1 MLSSTVVAVFLA
13 LAYVIGSNGPDN
25 TINSRFDTFSGRT
38 NGLGEQTSRLSDR
51 TNGLGEQTSQLSDR
65 INGLGEQTSQLSDR
79 TNGLSGRT
87 NGLGVQTSQL
97 SDRTNGLD
105 EQTSQFDGRT
115 NGLSGRTNGLGE
127 QTSQFDG
134 RTNGLSGRTNGLGE
148 QTSQLRDRTN
158 GLGEQTGRLSDR
170 TTNGL
175 GEQTSRLGGRT
186 NGLDEQ
192 TSRLS
197 DLTDEHVLFQVTN
210 QPDTEPAAKASTPNM
225 GSANEYGVKE
235 RCERYTMKNQ
245 GLEREYYLYRPEG
258 LKAGAPLV
266 IVLHGYGG
274 SALKGK
280 KAMMDVADRNGF
292 AVCYPQGIKD
302 PKGKPGWNVRYP
314 SQKGMKTDDV
324 KFLIALSKELQK
336 KFDLSPKN
344 TFLTGMSN
352 GGDIIYLIAMRAPK
366 AFKAMASIAG
376 LQFNWMET
384 EYSYKHPLP
393 FMEVHGTQDHTSEWL
408 GDPENKGGWGAYIPV
423 PAAVSRII
431 AVNGCTEE
439 YVTELPRR
447 EGRNQVTLYQFKAGK
462 PAVKGGR
469 PTEVW
474 LYKVEG
480 GDHSWSDKDM
490 DTCSEIWRF
499 FSQWI
504 D

>member
-1 MLSSTVVAVFLA
+1 MLSSTIIAALLA
-13 LAYVIGSNGPDN
+13 IGSALGSNGYGN
-25 TINSRFDTFSGRT
+25 TIDSRFDK
-38 NGLGEQTSRLSDR
+38 LSDR
-51 TNGLGEQTSQLSDR
+51 TDKYTLY
-65 INGLGEQTSQLSDR
+65 
-79 TNGLSGRT
+79 
-87 NGLGVQTSQL
+87 
-97 SDRTNGLD
+97 
-105 EQTSQFDGRT
+105 
-115 NGLSGRTNGLGE
+115 
-127 QTSQFDG
+127 
-134 RTNGLSGRTNGLGE
+134 
-148 QTSQLRDRTN
+148 
-158 GLGEQTGRLSDR
+158 
-170 TTNGL
+170 
-175 GEQTSRLGGRT
+175 
-186 NGLDEQ
+186 
-192 TSRLS
+192 
-197 DLTDEHVLFQVTN
+197 QVIS
-210 QPDTEPAAKASTPNM
+210 QPDAVPAVATDNLVPSQPDAVPAEATDNLVPSQPDAEPVEASLSSSESP
-225 GSANEYGVKE
+225 AQEYSVKE

-245 GLEREYYLYRPEG
+245 GLEREYYLYRPVG

-280 KAMMDVADRNGF
+280 KAMMDVADKNGF

-314 SQKGMKTDDV
+314 SQEGMKTDDV

-336 KFDLSPKN
+336 RFDLSPKN

-447 EGRNQVTLYQFKAGK
+447 EGRNQVTLYQFKAGR

-480 GDHSWSDKDM
+480 GNHSWSDKDM

>member
-1 MLSSTVVAVFLA
+1 MLSSTIIAAFLIFVST
-13 LAYVIGSNGPDN
+13 LGSNEPGN
-25 TINSRFDTFSGRT
+25 TIDSRFDKLSDQT
-38 NGLGEQTSRLSDR
+38 NKFSDR
-51 TNGLGEQTSQLSDR
+51 TNRQA
-65 INGLGEQTSQLSDR
+65 
-79 TNGLSGRT
+79 
-87 NGLGVQTSQL
+87 
-97 SDRTNGLD
+97 
-105 EQTSQFDGRT
+105 
-115 NGLSGRTNGLGE
+115 
-127 QTSQFDG
+127 
-134 RTNGLSGRTNGLGE
+134 
-148 QTSQLRDRTN
+148 
-158 GLGEQTGRLSDR
+158 
-170 TTNGL
+170 
-175 GEQTSRLGGRT
+175 
-186 NGLDEQ
+186 
-192 TSRLS
+192 
-197 DLTDEHVLFQVTN
+197 LFQISS
-210 QPDTEPAAKASTPNM
+210 QPDTPPAEATDNLVPNQLEAVLAEASNEMVPSQPAAEPIEVDLPSGESPTQ
-225 GSANEYGVKE
+225 EYSVKE

-280 KAMMDVADRNGF
+280 KAMMDVADKNGF

-314 SQKGMKTDDV
+314 SQEGMKTDDV

-336 KFDLSPKN
+336 RFDLSPKN

-447 EGRNQVTLYQFKAGK
+447 EGRNQVTLYQFKAGI

-490 DTCSEIWRF
+490 DTCFEIWRF

>member
-1 MLSSTVVAVFLA
+1 MLSSTIIAAFLIFVST
-13 LAYVIGSNGPDN
+13 LGSNEPGN
-25 TINSRFDTFSGRT
+25 TIDSRFDKLSDQT
-38 NGLGEQTSRLSDR
+38 NKFSDR
-51 TNGLGEQTSQLSDR
+51 TNRQA
-65 INGLGEQTSQLSDR
+65 
-79 TNGLSGRT
+79 
-87 NGLGVQTSQL
+87 
-97 SDRTNGLD
+97 
-105 EQTSQFDGRT
+105 
-115 NGLSGRTNGLGE
+115 
-127 QTSQFDG
+127 
-134 RTNGLSGRTNGLGE
+134 
-148 QTSQLRDRTN
+148 
-158 GLGEQTGRLSDR
+158 
-170 TTNGL
+170 
-175 GEQTSRLGGRT
+175 
-186 NGLDEQ
+186 
-192 TSRLS
+192 
-197 DLTDEHVLFQVTN
+197 LFQISS
-210 QPDTEPAAKASTPNM
+210 QPDTPPAEATDNLVPNQLEAVLAEASNEMVPSQPAAEPIEVDLPSGESPTQ
-225 GSANEYGVKE
+225 EYSVKE

-280 KAMMDVADRNGF
+280 KAMMDIADRNGF

-314 SQKGMKTDDV
+314 SQEGMKTDDV

-336 KFDLSPKN
+336 RFDLSPKN

-447 EGRNQVTLYQFKAGK
+447 EGRNQVTLYQFKAGR

-490 DTCSEIWRF
+490 DTCFEIWRF

-504 D
+504 E

>member
-1 MLSSTVVAVFLA
+1 MLSSTIIEALLA
-13 LAYVIGSNGPDN
+13 IGSALGSNGYGN
-25 TINSRFDTFSGRT
+25 TIDSRFDK
-38 NGLGEQTSRLSDR
+38 LSDR
-51 TNGLGEQTSQLSDR
+51 TDKYTLYQVISQPDA
-65 INGLGEQTSQLSDR
+65 
-79 TNGLSGRT
+79 
-87 NGLGVQTSQL
+87 VPAVA
-97 SDRTNGLD
+97 
-105 EQTSQFDGRT
+105 
-115 NGLSGRTNGLGE
+115 
-127 QTSQFDG
+127 
-134 RTNGLSGRTNGLGE
+134 
-148 QTSQLRDRTN
+148 
-158 GLGEQTGRLSDR
+158 
-170 TTNGL
+170 
-175 GEQTSRLGGRT
+175 
-186 NGLDEQ
+186 
-192 TSRLS
+192 
-197 DLTDEHVLFQVTN
+197 TDNLVPN
-210 QPDTEPAAKASTPNM
+210 QPDAVPAEATDNLVPSQPDAEPVEASLSSSESP
-225 GSANEYGVKE
+225 AQEYSVKE

-274 SALKGK
+274 SVLKGK
-280 KAMMDVADRNGF
+280 KAMMDVADKNGF

-314 SQKGMKTDDV
+314 SQEGMKTDDV

-336 KFDLSPKN
+336 RFDLSPKN

-447 EGRNQVTLYQFKAGK
+447 EGRNQVTLYQFKAGR

-480 GDHSWSDKDM
+480 GNHSWSDKDM

>member
-1 MLSSTVVAVFLA
+1 MLSSTVVAVFIA
-13 LAYVIGSNGPDN
+13 LAYVIGSNGSDN
-25 TINSRFDTFSGRT
+25 TINSRFDTFFSGRT

-51 TNGLGEQTSQLSDR
+51 TNGLDDRTNGLSDR
-65 INGLGEQTSQLSDR
+65 INGLNDQ
-79 TNGLSGRT
+79 T
-87 NGLGVQTSQL
+87 NGLG
-97 SDRTNGLD
+97 DRTNGLD
-105 EQTSQFDGRT
+105 EQTSQFGNRT
-115 NGLSGRTNGLGE
+115 NGLDEQTSQLSDRTTNGLGE
-127 QTSQFDG
+127 QTSQFGDRTNGLSEQTSRLGDRTNGLSG

-148 QTSQLRDRTN
+148 QTSQL
-158 GLGEQTGRLSDR
+158 
-170 TTNGL
+170 
-175 GEQTSRLGGRT
+175 
-186 NGLDEQ
+186 
-192 TSRLS
+192 S
-197 DLTDEHVLFQVTN
+197 DLTDEHILFQVTN
-210 QPDTEPAAKASTPNM
+210 QPDTEPAAKASMPNM

-447 EGRNQVTLYQFKAGK
+447 DGRNQVTLYQFTGGK

>member
-1 MLSSTVVAVFLA
+1 MLSSTIIAAFLIFVST
-13 LAYVIGSNGPDN
+13 LGSNEPGN
-25 TINSRFDTFSGRT
+25 TIDSRFDKLSDQT
-38 NGLGEQTSRLSDR
+38 NKFSDR
-51 TNGLGEQTSQLSDR
+51 TNRQA
-65 INGLGEQTSQLSDR
+65 
-79 TNGLSGRT
+79 
-87 NGLGVQTSQL
+87 
-97 SDRTNGLD
+97 
-105 EQTSQFDGRT
+105 
-115 NGLSGRTNGLGE
+115 
-127 QTSQFDG
+127 
-134 RTNGLSGRTNGLGE
+134 
-148 QTSQLRDRTN
+148 
-158 GLGEQTGRLSDR
+158 
-170 TTNGL
+170 
-175 GEQTSRLGGRT
+175 
-186 NGLDEQ
+186 
-192 TSRLS
+192 
-197 DLTDEHVLFQVTN
+197 LFQISS
-210 QPDTEPAAKASTPNM
+210 QPDTPPAEATDNLVPNQLEAVLAEASNEMVPSQPAAEPVEVDLPSGESPTQ
-225 GSANEYGVKE
+225 EYSVKE
-235 RCERYTMKNQ
+235 RCERFTMKNQ

-258 LKAGAPLV
+258 LKSGAPLV

-280 KAMMDVADRNGF
+280 KAMMDVADKNGF

-314 SQKGMKTDDV
+314 SQEGMKTDDV

-393 FMEVHGTQDHTSEWL
+393 FMEVHGTQDRTSEWL
-408 GDPENKGGWGAYIPV
+408 GDPGNKGGWGAYIPV

-480 GDHSWSDKDM
+480 GGHSWSDKDM

>member
-13 LAYVIGSNGPDN
+13 LAYVIGSNGSDN
-25 TINSRFDTFSGRT
+25 TINSRFDTFSDRTNGLDEQTSQLRDRT
-38 NGLGEQTSRLSDR
+38 NGLGEQTSRLGDR
-51 TNGLGEQTSQLSDR
+51 T
-65 INGLGEQTSQLSDR
+65 NGLGEQTSQLSDR
-79 TNGLSGRT
+79 TNGLS
-87 NGLGVQTSQL
+87 
-97 SDRTNGLD
+97 DRTNG
-105 EQTSQFDGRT
+105 
-115 NGLSGRTNGLGE
+115 
-127 QTSQFDG
+127 
-134 RTNGLSGRTNGLGE
+134 
-148 QTSQLRDRTN
+148 
-158 GLGEQTGRLSDR
+158 
-170 TTNGL
+170 
-175 GEQTSRLGGRT
+175 LGGRT

-192 TSRLS
+192 TSQLRDRTTNGLGEQTSQLSDRTNGLGEQTSQLSNRTNGLDEQASRLS
-197 DLTDEHVLFQVTN
+197 DLTDEDVLFQVTN
-210 QPDTEPAAKASTPNM
+210 QPDTEPAAKASMPNI
-225 GSANEYGVKE
+225 GSTNEYGVKE

-447 EGRNQVTLYQFKAGK
+447 DGRYQVTLYQFTGGK

>member
-1 MLSSTVVAVFLA
+1 MLSSTVVAVFIA
-13 LAYVIGSNGPDN
+13 LAYVIGSNGSDN
-25 TINSRFDTFSGRT
+25 TINSRFDTFFSGRT

-51 TNGLGEQTSQLSDR
+51 TNGLDDRTNGLSDR
-65 INGLGEQTSQLSDR
+65 INGLNDQ
-79 TNGLSGRT
+79 TNG
-87 NGLGVQTSQL
+87 L

-105 EQTSQFDGRT
+105 EQTSQ
-115 NGLSGRTNGLGE
+115 
-127 QTSQFDG
+127 
-134 RTNGLSGRTNGLGE
+134 
-148 QTSQLRDRTN
+148 
-158 GLGEQTGRLSDR
+158 LSDR

-175 GEQTSRLGGRT
+175 GEQTSQFGDRTNGLSEQTSRLGGRT
-186 NGLDEQ
+186 NGLGEQTSQLGDRTNGLGEQ

-447 EGRNQVTLYQFKAGK
+447 DGRYQVTLYQFTGGK

>member
-1 MLSSTVVAVFLA
+1 MLSSTIIAALLA
-13 LAYVIGSNGPDN
+13 IGSALGSNGYGN
-25 TINSRFDTFSGRT
+25 TIDSRFDK
-38 NGLGEQTSRLSDR
+38 LSDR
-51 TNGLGEQTSQLSDR
+51 TDKYTLY
-65 INGLGEQTSQLSDR
+65 
-79 TNGLSGRT
+79 
-87 NGLGVQTSQL
+87 
-97 SDRTNGLD
+97 
-105 EQTSQFDGRT
+105 
-115 NGLSGRTNGLGE
+115 
-127 QTSQFDG
+127 
-134 RTNGLSGRTNGLGE
+134 
-148 QTSQLRDRTN
+148 
-158 GLGEQTGRLSDR
+158 
-170 TTNGL
+170 
-175 GEQTSRLGGRT
+175 
-186 NGLDEQ
+186 
-192 TSRLS
+192 
-197 DLTDEHVLFQVTN
+197 QVIS
-210 QPDTEPAAKASTPNM
+210 QPDAVPAVATDNLVPSQPDAVPAEATDNLVPSQTDAEPVEASLSSSESP
-225 GSANEYGVKE
+225 AQEYSVKE

-280 KAMMDVADRNGF
+280 KAMMDVADKNGF

-314 SQKGMKTDDV
+314 SQEGMKTDDV

-336 KFDLSPKN
+336 RFDLSPKN

-393 FMEVHGTQDHTSEWL
+393 FMEVHGTQDRTSEWL
-408 GDPENKGGWGAYIPV
+408 GDPGNKGGWGAYIPV

-480 GDHSWSDKDM
+480 GGHSWSDKDM

>member
-1 MLSSTVVAVFLA
+1 MLSSTIIAALLA
-13 LAYVIGSNGPDN
+13 IGSALGSNGYGN
-25 TINSRFDTFSGRT
+25 TIDSRFDK
-38 NGLGEQTSRLSDR
+38 LSDR
-51 TNGLGEQTSQLSDR
+51 TDKYTLY
-65 INGLGEQTSQLSDR
+65 
-79 TNGLSGRT
+79 
-87 NGLGVQTSQL
+87 
-97 SDRTNGLD
+97 
-105 EQTSQFDGRT
+105 
-115 NGLSGRTNGLGE
+115 
-127 QTSQFDG
+127 
-134 RTNGLSGRTNGLGE
+134 
-148 QTSQLRDRTN
+148 
-158 GLGEQTGRLSDR
+158 
-170 TTNGL
+170 
-175 GEQTSRLGGRT
+175 
-186 NGLDEQ
+186 
-192 TSRLS
+192 
-197 DLTDEHVLFQVTN
+197 QVIS
-210 QPDTEPAAKASTPNM
+210 QPDAVPAVATDNLVPSQPDAVPAEATDNLVPSQPDAVPVEASLSSSESP
-225 GSANEYGVKE
+225 AQEYSVKE

-280 KAMMDVADRNGF
+280 KAMMDVADKNGF

-314 SQKGMKTDDV
+314 SQEGMKTDDV

-336 KFDLSPKN
+336 RFDLSPKN

-447 EGRNQVTLYQFKAGK
+447 EGRNQVTLYQFKAGR

>member
-1 MLSSTVVAVFLA
+1 MLSSTIIAALLA
-13 LAYVIGSNGPDN
+13 IGSALGSNGYGN
-25 TINSRFDTFSGRT
+25 TIDSRFD
-38 NGLGEQTSRLSDR
+38 RLSDR
-51 TNGLGEQTSQLSDR
+51 TDR
-65 INGLGEQTSQLSDR
+65 YTLY
-79 TNGLSGRT
+79 
-87 NGLGVQTSQL
+87 
-97 SDRTNGLD
+97 
-105 EQTSQFDGRT
+105 
-115 NGLSGRTNGLGE
+115 
-127 QTSQFDG
+127 
-134 RTNGLSGRTNGLGE
+134 
-148 QTSQLRDRTN
+148 
-158 GLGEQTGRLSDR
+158 
-170 TTNGL
+170 
-175 GEQTSRLGGRT
+175 
-186 NGLDEQ
+186 
-192 TSRLS
+192 
-197 DLTDEHVLFQVTN
+197 QVIS
-210 QPDTEPAAKASTPNM
+210 QPDAVPAEATDNLVPNQLEAVLAEASNEMVPSQPAAEPVEVDLPSGESPTQ
-225 GSANEYGVKE
+225 EYSVKE

-245 GLEREYYLYRPEG
+245 GLEREYYLYRPER

-280 KAMMDVADRNGF
+280 KAMMDVADKNGF

-314 SQKGMKTDDV
+314 SQEGMKTDDV

-393 FMEVHGTQDHTSEWL
+393 FMEVHGTQDRTSEWL
-408 GDPENKGGWGAYIPV
+408 GDPGNKGGWGAYIPV

>member
-1 MLSSTVVAVFLA
+1 MLSSTIIAALLA
-13 LAYVIGSNGPDN
+13 IGSALGSNGYGN
-25 TINSRFDTFSGRT
+25 TIDSRFDK
-38 NGLGEQTSRLSDR
+38 LSDR
-51 TNGLGEQTSQLSDR
+51 TDKYTLY
-65 INGLGEQTSQLSDR
+65 
-79 TNGLSGRT
+79 
-87 NGLGVQTSQL
+87 
-97 SDRTNGLD
+97 
-105 EQTSQFDGRT
+105 
-115 NGLSGRTNGLGE
+115 
-127 QTSQFDG
+127 
-134 RTNGLSGRTNGLGE
+134 
-148 QTSQLRDRTN
+148 
-158 GLGEQTGRLSDR
+158 
-170 TTNGL
+170 
-175 GEQTSRLGGRT
+175 
-186 NGLDEQ
+186 
-192 TSRLS
+192 
-197 DLTDEHVLFQVTN
+197 QVIS
-210 QPDTEPAAKASTPNM
+210 QPDAVPAEATDNLVPSQPDAEPVEASLSSSESP
-225 GSANEYGVKE
+225 AQEYSVKE

-274 SALKGK
+274 SAIKGK
-280 KAMMDVADRNGF
+280 KAMMDVADKNGF

-336 KFDLSPKN
+336 RFDLSPKN

-447 EGRNQVTLYQFKAGK
+447 EGRNQVTLYQFKAGR

-480 GDHSWSDKDM
+480 GNHSWSDKDM

>member
-1 MLSSTVVAVFLA
+1 MLSSTIIAALLA
-13 LAYVIGSNGPDN
+13 IGSALGSNGYGN
-25 TINSRFDTFSGRT
+25 TIDSRFDK
-38 NGLGEQTSRLSDR
+38 LSDR
-51 TNGLGEQTSQLSDR
+51 TDKYTLYQVTSQPDAVPA
-65 INGLGEQTSQLSDR
+65 EA
-79 TNGLSGRT
+79 
-87 NGLGVQTSQL
+87 
-97 SDRTNGLD
+97 
-105 EQTSQFDGRT
+105 
-115 NGLSGRTNGLGE
+115 
-127 QTSQFDG
+127 
-134 RTNGLSGRTNGLGE
+134 
-148 QTSQLRDRTN
+148 
-158 GLGEQTGRLSDR
+158 
-170 TTNGL
+170 
-175 GEQTSRLGGRT
+175 
-186 NGLDEQ
+186 
-192 TSRLS
+192 
-197 DLTDEHVLFQVTN
+197 TDNLVPS
-210 QPDTEPAAKASTPNM
+210 QPDAVPAEATDNLVPSQPDAEPVEASLSSSESP
-225 GSANEYGVKE
+225 AQEYSVKE

-280 KAMMDVADRNGF
+280 KAMMDVADKNGF

-314 SQKGMKTDDV
+314 SQEGMKTDDV

-336 KFDLSPKN
+336 RFDLSPKN

-447 EGRNQVTLYQFKAGK
+447 EGRNQVTLYQFKAGR

-480 GDHSWSDKDM
+480 GNHSWSDKDM

>member
-1 MLSSTVVAVFLA
+1 MLSSTIIAAFLIFVST
-13 LAYVIGSNGPDN
+13 LGSNEPGN
-25 TINSRFDTFSGRT
+25 TIDSRFDKLSDQT
-38 NGLGEQTSRLSDR
+38 NKFSDR
-51 TNGLGEQTSQLSDR
+51 TNRQA
-65 INGLGEQTSQLSDR
+65 
-79 TNGLSGRT
+79 
-87 NGLGVQTSQL
+87 
-97 SDRTNGLD
+97 
-105 EQTSQFDGRT
+105 
-115 NGLSGRTNGLGE
+115 
-127 QTSQFDG
+127 
-134 RTNGLSGRTNGLGE
+134 
-148 QTSQLRDRTN
+148 
-158 GLGEQTGRLSDR
+158 
-170 TTNGL
+170 
-175 GEQTSRLGGRT
+175 
-186 NGLDEQ
+186 
-192 TSRLS
+192 
-197 DLTDEHVLFQVTN
+197 LFQISS
-210 QPDTEPAAKASTPNM
+210 QPDTPPAEATDNLVPNQLEAVLAEASNEMVPSQPAAEPIEVDLPSGESPTQ
-225 GSANEYGVKE
+225 EYSVKE

-280 KAMMDVADRNGF
+280 KAMMDVADKNGF

-302 PKGKPGWNVRYP
+302 PKGKTGWNVRYP
-314 SQKGMKTDDV
+314 SQEGMKTDDV

-336 KFDLSPKN
+336 RFDLSPKN

-393 FMEVHGTQDHTSEWL
+393 FMEVHGTQDRTSEWL
-408 GDPENKGGWGAYIPV
+408 GDPGNKGGWGAYIPV

-480 GDHSWSDKDM
+480 GGHSWSDKDM

-504 D
+504 E

>member
-1 MLSSTVVAVFLA
+1 MLSSTVVAVFIA
-13 LAYVIGSNGPDN
+13 LAYVIGSNGSDN

-38 NGLGEQTSRLSDR
+38 NGLGEQTSRLGGR
-51 TNGLGEQTSQLSDR
+51 TNGLGEQTSQLC
-65 INGLGEQTSQLSDR
+65 
-79 TNGLSGRT
+79 GRT
-87 NGLGVQTSQL
+87 NGLGEQTSQL

-105 EQTSQFDGRT
+105 EQTSQFGGRT
-115 NGLSGRTNGLGE
+115 NGL
-127 QTSQFDG
+127 D
-134 RTNGLSGRTNGLGE
+134 E
-148 QTSQLRDRTN
+148 QTSQL
-158 GLGEQTGRLSDR
+158 SDR
-170 TTNGL
+170 TNGL

-186 NGLDEQ
+186 NGLGEQTSRLCGRTNGLGEQ

-210 QPDTEPAAKASTPNM
+210 QPDTEPAAKASMPNM

-447 EGRNQVTLYQFKAGK
+447 DGRYQVTLYQFTGGK

>member
-1 MLSSTVVAVFLA
+1 MLSSTIIAALLA
-13 LAYVIGSNGPDN
+13 IGSALGSNGYGN
-25 TINSRFDTFSGRT
+25 TIDSRFDK
-38 NGLGEQTSRLSDR
+38 LSDR
-51 TNGLGEQTSQLSDR
+51 TDKYTLYQVISQPDA
-65 INGLGEQTSQLSDR
+65 
-79 TNGLSGRT
+79 
-87 NGLGVQTSQL
+87 VPAVA
-97 SDRTNGLD
+97 
-105 EQTSQFDGRT
+105 
-115 NGLSGRTNGLGE
+115 
-127 QTSQFDG
+127 
-134 RTNGLSGRTNGLGE
+134 
-148 QTSQLRDRTN
+148 
-158 GLGEQTGRLSDR
+158 
-170 TTNGL
+170 
-175 GEQTSRLGGRT
+175 
-186 NGLDEQ
+186 
-192 TSRLS
+192 
-197 DLTDEHVLFQVTN
+197 TDNLVPN
-210 QPDTEPAAKASTPNM
+210 QPDAVPAEATDNLVPSQMDAEPVEASLSSSESP
-225 GSANEYGVKE
+225 AQEYSVKE

-280 KAMMDVADRNGF
+280 KAMMDVADKNGF

-314 SQKGMKTDDV
+314 SQEGMKTDDV
-324 KFLIALSKELQK
+324 KFLIALSKEIQK

-447 EGRNQVTLYQFKAGK
+447 EGRNQVTLYQFKAGR

-480 GDHSWSDKDM
+480 GNHSWSDKDM

>member
-1 MLSSTVVAVFLA
+1 MLSSTVVAVFIA
-13 LAYVIGSNGPDN
+13 LAYIIGSNGSDN
-25 TINSRFDTFSGRT
+25 TINSRFDTFSGRTNGLSEQTSQLGGRTNGLDEQTSQLGGRTNGLDEQTSRLGGRTNGLGGRTNGLDGRT

-65 INGLGEQTSQLSDR
+65 T
-79 TNGLSGRT
+79 
-87 NGLGVQTSQL
+87 
-97 SDRTNGLD
+97 TNGLD
-105 EQTSQFDGRT
+105 EQTSR
-115 NGLSGRTNGLGE
+115 LG
-127 QTSQFDG
+127 D
-134 RTNGLSGRTNGLGE
+134 RTNGLGE
-148 QTSQLRDRTN
+148 QTSQLGDRTN
-158 GLGEQTGRLSDR
+158 GLG
-170 TTNGL
+170 
-175 GEQTSRLGGRT
+175 
-186 NGLDEQ
+186 EQ

-210 QPDTEPAAKASTPNM
+210 QPDTEPAAKASMPNM

-447 EGRNQVTLYQFKAGK
+447 DGRYQVTLYQFTGGK

>member
-25 TINSRFDTFSGRT
+25 TINSRFDMLGDRTNGLSEQTCQLSDRT

-51 TNGLGEQTSQLSDR
+51 TNGL
-65 INGLGEQTSQLSDR
+65 SDR
-79 TNGLSGRT
+79 TNGLS
-87 NGLGVQTSQL
+87 
-97 SDRTNGLD
+97 D
-105 EQTSQFDGRT
+105 
-115 NGLSGRTNGLGE
+115 
-127 QTSQFDG
+127 
-134 RTNGLSGRTNGLGE
+134 RTNGLGE
-148 QTSQLRDRTN
+148 QTSQL
-158 GLGEQTGRLSDR
+158 
-170 TTNGL
+170 
-175 GEQTSRLGGRT
+175 GGRT
-186 NGLDEQ
+186 NGLSEQTSQLGGRINGLSEQTIQLSGRTNGLGEQ

-210 QPDTEPAAKASTPNM
+210 QPDAEPAKASMPNM

-258 LKAGAPLV
+258 LRSGAPLV

-447 EGRNQVTLYQFKAGK
+447 EGRNQVTLYQFKAGR

-480 GDHSWSDKDM
+480 GNHSWSDKDM

>member
-1 MLSSTVVAVFLA
+1 MLSSTVVAVFIA
-13 LAYVIGSNGPDN
+13 LAYVIGSNGSDN
-25 TINSRFDTFSGRT
+25 TINSRFDTFSGRTNGLDDRTNGLGEQTSQLGGRTNELGEQTSQLGGRTNGLGEQTSQLGDRTNGLDEQTSRLSDRTNGLGEQTSQLSDRTNGLGEQTSQLSGRTNGLGEQTSRLSGRT

-51 TNGLGEQTSQLSDR
+51 TNGLGEQTS
-65 INGLGEQTSQLSDR
+65 
-79 TNGLSGRT
+79 
-87 NGLGVQTSQL
+87 
-97 SDRTNGLD
+97 
-105 EQTSQFDGRT
+105 
-115 NGLSGRTNGLGE
+115 
-127 QTSQFDG
+127 
-134 RTNGLSGRTNGLGE
+134 
-148 QTSQLRDRTN
+148 
-158 GLGEQTGRLSDR
+158 RLS
-170 TTNGL
+170 
-175 GEQTSRLGGRT
+175 GRT

-210 QPDTEPAAKASTPNM
+210 QPDTESAAKASMPNM

-447 EGRNQVTLYQFKAGK
+447 EGRNQVTLYQFKAGR

-480 GDHSWSDKDM
+480 GNHSWSDKDM

>member
-1 MLSSTVVAVFLA
+1 MLSSTIIAALLA
-13 LAYVIGSNGPDN
+13 IGSALGSNGYGN
-25 TINSRFDTFSGRT
+25 TIDSRFDK
-38 NGLGEQTSRLSDR
+38 LSDR
-51 TNGLGEQTSQLSDR
+51 TDKYTLYQVISQPDA
-65 INGLGEQTSQLSDR
+65 
-79 TNGLSGRT
+79 
-87 NGLGVQTSQL
+87 VPAVA
-97 SDRTNGLD
+97 
-105 EQTSQFDGRT
+105 
-115 NGLSGRTNGLGE
+115 
-127 QTSQFDG
+127 
-134 RTNGLSGRTNGLGE
+134 
-148 QTSQLRDRTN
+148 
-158 GLGEQTGRLSDR
+158 
-170 TTNGL
+170 
-175 GEQTSRLGGRT
+175 
-186 NGLDEQ
+186 
-192 TSRLS
+192 
-197 DLTDEHVLFQVTN
+197 TDNLVPN
-210 QPDTEPAAKASTPNM
+210 QPDAVPAEATDNLVPSQPDAVPVEASLSSSESP
-225 GSANEYGVKE
+225 AQEYSVKE

-280 KAMMDVADRNGF
+280 KAMMDVADKNGF

-314 SQKGMKTDDV
+314 SQEGMKTDDV

-336 KFDLSPKN
+336 RFDLSPKN

-447 EGRNQVTLYQFKAGK
+447 EGRNQVTLYQFKAGR

-480 GDHSWSDKDM
+480 GNHSWSDKDM

>member
-1 MLSSTVVAVFLA
+1 MLSSTVVAVFIA
-13 LAYVIGSNGPDN
+13 LAYVIGSNGSDN
-25 TINSRFDTFSGRT
+25 TINSRFDTFSDRTNGLDEQTSQLGGRT
-38 NGLGEQTSRLSDR
+38 NGLGEQTSQLGGRTNGLDEQTSRLSDR
-51 TNGLGEQTSQLSDR
+51 TNGLDDRTNGLDDRTNGLSDR
-65 INGLGEQTSQLSDR
+65 INGLNDQTNGLDDRTNGLSDRINGLNDQTNGLGGRTNGLSEQTSQ
-79 TNGLSGRT
+79 LSGRT
-87 NGLGVQTSQL
+87 NGLG
-97 SDRTNGLD
+97 D
-105 EQTSQFDGRT
+105 
-115 NGLSGRTNGLGE
+115 
-127 QTSQFDG
+127 
-134 RTNGLSGRTNGLGE
+134 
-148 QTSQLRDRTN
+148 
-158 GLGEQTGRLSDR
+158 
-170 TTNGL
+170 
-175 GEQTSRLGGRT
+175 RT

-210 QPDTEPAAKASTPNM
+210 QPDTEPAAKASMPNM

-336 KFDLSPKN
+336 KFDLSHKN

-447 EGRNQVTLYQFKAGK
+447 DGRYQVTLYQFTGGK

>member
-1 MLSSTVVAVFLA
+1 MPSYPSQAGGHLFKSQYINMLSSTIIAAFLIFVST
-13 LAYVIGSNGPDN
+13 LGSNEPGN
-25 TINSRFDTFSGRT
+25 TIDSRFDKLSDQT
-38 NGLGEQTSRLSDR
+38 NKFSDR
-51 TNGLGEQTSQLSDR
+51 TNRQA
-65 INGLGEQTSQLSDR
+65 
-79 TNGLSGRT
+79 
-87 NGLGVQTSQL
+87 
-97 SDRTNGLD
+97 
-105 EQTSQFDGRT
+105 
-115 NGLSGRTNGLGE
+115 
-127 QTSQFDG
+127 
-134 RTNGLSGRTNGLGE
+134 
-148 QTSQLRDRTN
+148 
-158 GLGEQTGRLSDR
+158 
-170 TTNGL
+170 
-175 GEQTSRLGGRT
+175 
-186 NGLDEQ
+186 
-192 TSRLS
+192 
-197 DLTDEHVLFQVTN
+197 LFQISS
-210 QPDTEPAAKASTPNM
+210 QPDTPPVEATDNLVPNQLKAVLAEASNEMVPSQPAAEPVEAALSSGESP
-225 GSANEYGVKE
+225 AQEYSVKE

-280 KAMMDVADRNGF
+280 KAMMDVADKNGF

-314 SQKGMKTDDV
+314 SQEGMKTDDV

-336 KFDLSPKN
+336 RFDLSPKN

-439 YVTELPRR
+439 YVIELPRR

-504 D
+504 E

>member
-1 MLSSTVVAVFLA
+1 MPSYPSQAGGHLFKSQYINMLSSTIIAAFLIFVST
-13 LAYVIGSNGPDN
+13 LGSNEPGN
-25 TINSRFDTFSGRT
+25 TIDSRFDKLSDQT
-38 NGLGEQTSRLSDR
+38 NKFSDR
-51 TNGLGEQTSQLSDR
+51 TNRQA
-65 INGLGEQTSQLSDR
+65 
-79 TNGLSGRT
+79 
-87 NGLGVQTSQL
+87 
-97 SDRTNGLD
+97 
-105 EQTSQFDGRT
+105 
-115 NGLSGRTNGLGE
+115 
-127 QTSQFDG
+127 
-134 RTNGLSGRTNGLGE
+134 
-148 QTSQLRDRTN
+148 
-158 GLGEQTGRLSDR
+158 
-170 TTNGL
+170 
-175 GEQTSRLGGRT
+175 
-186 NGLDEQ
+186 
-192 TSRLS
+192 
-197 DLTDEHVLFQVTN
+197 LFQISS
-210 QPDTEPAAKASTPNM
+210 QPDTPPAEATDNLVPNQLEAVLAEASNEMVPSQPAAEPIEVDLPSGESPTQ
-225 GSANEYGVKE
+225 EYSVKE

-245 GLEREYYLYRPEG
+245 GLEREYYLYRPER

-280 KAMMDVADRNGF
+280 KAMMDVADKNGF

-314 SQKGMKTDDV
+314 SQEGMKTDDV

-336 KFDLSPKN
+336 RFDLSPKN

-393 FMEVHGTQDHTSEWL
+393 FMEVHGTQDRTSEWL
-408 GDPENKGGWGAYIPV
+408 GDPGNKGGWGAYIPV

-447 EGRNQVTLYQFKAGK
+447 DGRNQVTLYQFKAGK

-480 GDHSWSDKDM
+480 GGHSWSDKDM

>member
-1 MLSSTVVAVFLA
+1 MLSSTVVAVFIA
-13 LAYVIGSNGPDN
+13 LAYVIGSNGSDN
-25 TINSRFDTFSGRT
+25 TINSRFDTF
-38 NGLGEQTSRLSDR
+38 SDR

-65 INGLGEQTSQLSDR
+65 TNGLGEQTSQLS
-79 TNGLSGRT
+79 GR
-87 NGLGVQTSQL
+87 
-97 SDRTNGLD
+97 
-105 EQTSQFDGRT
+105 
-115 NGLSGRTNGLGE
+115 
-127 QTSQFDG
+127 
-134 RTNGLSGRTNGLGE
+134 
-148 QTSQLRDRTN
+148 
-158 GLGEQTGRLSDR
+158 
-170 TTNGL
+170 TNGL

-186 NGLDEQ
+186 NGLDEQTSQLRDRTTNGLGEQTSQLSDRTNGLDEQTSRLSGRTNGLGEQ

-210 QPDTEPAAKASTPNM
+210 QPDTEPAAKASMPNM

-274 SALKGK
+274 SVLKGK

-314 SQKGMKTDDV
+314 SQEGMKTDDV

-336 KFDLSPKN
+336 RFDLSPKN

-447 EGRNQVTLYQFKAGK
+447 EGRNQVTLYQFKAGR

-480 GDHSWSDKDM
+480 GNHSWSDKDM

>member
-1 MLSSTVVAVFLA
+1 MLPSTIIAVFLIFVST
-13 LAYVIGSNGPDN
+13 LGSNEPGN
-25 TINSRFDTFSGRT
+25 TIDSLFDKLSDQT
-38 NGLGEQTSRLSDR
+38 NKFSDR
-51 TNGLGEQTSQLSDR
+51 TNRQA
-65 INGLGEQTSQLSDR
+65 
-79 TNGLSGRT
+79 
-87 NGLGVQTSQL
+87 
-97 SDRTNGLD
+97 
-105 EQTSQFDGRT
+105 
-115 NGLSGRTNGLGE
+115 
-127 QTSQFDG
+127 
-134 RTNGLSGRTNGLGE
+134 
-148 QTSQLRDRTN
+148 
-158 GLGEQTGRLSDR
+158 
-170 TTNGL
+170 
-175 GEQTSRLGGRT
+175 
-186 NGLDEQ
+186 
-192 TSRLS
+192 
-197 DLTDEHVLFQVTN
+197 LFQISS
-210 QPDTEPAAKASTPNM
+210 QPDTTPAEATDNLVPNQLEAVLAEASNEMVPSQPAAEPVEASLSSSESP
-225 GSANEYGVKE
+225 AQEYSVKE

-280 KAMMDVADRNGF
+280 KAMMDVADKNGF

-314 SQKGMKTDDV
+314 SQEGMKTDDV

-336 KFDLSPKN
+336 RFDLSPKN

-447 EGRNQVTLYQFKAGK
+447 EGRNQVTLYQFKAGR

>member
-1 MLSSTVVAVFLA
+1 MLSSTIIAAFLIFVST
-13 LAYVIGSNGPDN
+13 LGSNEPGN
-25 TINSRFDTFSGRT
+25 TIDSRFDKLSDLT
-38 NGLGEQTSRLSDR
+38 NKFSDR
-51 TNGLGEQTSQLSDR
+51 TNRQA
-65 INGLGEQTSQLSDR
+65 
-79 TNGLSGRT
+79 
-87 NGLGVQTSQL
+87 
-97 SDRTNGLD
+97 
-105 EQTSQFDGRT
+105 
-115 NGLSGRTNGLGE
+115 
-127 QTSQFDG
+127 
-134 RTNGLSGRTNGLGE
+134 
-148 QTSQLRDRTN
+148 
-158 GLGEQTGRLSDR
+158 
-170 TTNGL
+170 
-175 GEQTSRLGGRT
+175 
-186 NGLDEQ
+186 
-192 TSRLS
+192 
-197 DLTDEHVLFQVTN
+197 LFQISS
-210 QPDTEPAAKASTPNM
+210 QPDTPPAEATDNLVPNQLEAVLAEASNEMVPSQPAAEPIEVDLPSGESPTQ
-225 GSANEYGVKE
+225 EYSVKE

-258 LKAGAPLV
+258 LKSGAPLV

-280 KAMMDVADRNGF
+280 KAMMDVADKNGF

-314 SQKGMKTDDV
+314 SQEGMKTDDV

-393 FMEVHGTQDHTSEWL
+393 FMEVHGTQDRTSEWL
-408 GDPENKGGWGAYIPV
+408 GDPGNKGGWGAYIPV

-480 GDHSWSDKDM
+480 GGHSWSDKDM

>member
-1 MLSSTVVAVFLA
+1 MLPSTIIAVFLIFVST
-13 LAYVIGSNGPDN
+13 LGSNEPGN
-25 TINSRFDTFSGRT
+25 TIDSLFDKLSDQT
-38 NGLGEQTSRLSDR
+38 NKFSDR
-51 TNGLGEQTSQLSDR
+51 TNRQA
-65 INGLGEQTSQLSDR
+65 
-79 TNGLSGRT
+79 
-87 NGLGVQTSQL
+87 
-97 SDRTNGLD
+97 
-105 EQTSQFDGRT
+105 
-115 NGLSGRTNGLGE
+115 
-127 QTSQFDG
+127 
-134 RTNGLSGRTNGLGE
+134 
-148 QTSQLRDRTN
+148 
-158 GLGEQTGRLSDR
+158 
-170 TTNGL
+170 
-175 GEQTSRLGGRT
+175 
-186 NGLDEQ
+186 
-192 TSRLS
+192 
-197 DLTDEHVLFQVTN
+197 LFQISS
-210 QPDTEPAAKASTPNM
+210 QPDTTPAEATDNLVPNQLEAVLAEASNEMVPSQPDAEPVEASLSSSESP
-225 GSANEYGVKE
+225 AQEYSVKE

-280 KAMMDVADRNGF
+280 KAMMDVADKNGF

-314 SQKGMKTDDV
+314 SQEGMKTDDV

-336 KFDLSPKN
+336 RFDLSPKN

-447 EGRNQVTLYQFKAGK
+447 EGRNQVTLYQFKAGR

>member
-1 MLSSTVVAVFLA
+1 MFIKSQSISMLSSTIIAALLA
-13 LAYVIGSNGPDN
+13 IGSALGSNGYGN
-25 TINSRFDTFSGRT
+25 TIDSRFDK
-38 NGLGEQTSRLSDR
+38 LSDR
-51 TNGLGEQTSQLSDR
+51 TDKYTLYQVISQPDAVPA
-65 INGLGEQTSQLSDR
+65 EA
-79 TNGLSGRT
+79 
-87 NGLGVQTSQL
+87 
-97 SDRTNGLD
+97 
-105 EQTSQFDGRT
+105 
-115 NGLSGRTNGLGE
+115 
-127 QTSQFDG
+127 
-134 RTNGLSGRTNGLGE
+134 
-148 QTSQLRDRTN
+148 
-158 GLGEQTGRLSDR
+158 
-170 TTNGL
+170 
-175 GEQTSRLGGRT
+175 
-186 NGLDEQ
+186 
-192 TSRLS
+192 
-197 DLTDEHVLFQVTN
+197 TDNLVPN
-210 QPDTEPAAKASTPNM
+210 QPDAEPVEASLSSSECP
-225 GSANEYGVKE
+225 AQEYSVKE

-280 KAMMDVADRNGF
+280 KAMMDVADKNGF

-314 SQKGMKTDDV
+314 SQEGMKTDDV

-336 KFDLSPKN
+336 RFDLSPKN

-447 EGRNQVTLYQFKAGK
+447 EGRNQVTLYQFKAGR

>member
-1 MLSSTVVAVFLA
+1 MLSSTIIAVFLTVMN
-13 LAYVIGSNGPDN
+13 LVSP
-25 TINSRFDTFSGRT
+25 S
-38 NGLGEQTSRLSDR
+38 
-51 TNGLGEQTSQLSDR
+51 
-65 INGLGEQTSQLSDR
+65 
-79 TNGLSGRT
+79 
-87 NGLGVQTSQL
+87 
-97 SDRTNGLD
+97 
-105 EQTSQFDGRT
+105 
-115 NGLSGRTNGLGE
+115 
-127 QTSQFDG
+127 
-134 RTNGLSGRTNGLGE
+134 
-148 QTSQLRDRTN
+148 
-158 GLGEQTGRLSDR
+158 
-170 TTNGL
+170 
-175 GEQTSRLGGRT
+175 
-186 NGLDEQ
+186 
-192 TSRLS
+192 
-197 DLTDEHVLFQVTN
+197 LT
-210 QPDTEPAAKASTPNM
+210 PPAAARQDQKPSVATSESP
-225 GSANEYGVKE
+225 AKEYSVKE

-274 SALKGK
+274 SARNGK

-314 SQKGMKTDDV
+314 SQEGMRTDDV
-324 KFLIALSKELQK
+324 KFIIALSKELQK
-336 KFDLSPKN
+336 RFSLSAKN

-376 LQFNWMET
+376 LQFSWMET

-393 FMEVHGTQDHTSEWL
+393 FMEVHGTQDRISEWL

-423 PAAVSRII
+423 PVAVGRII
-431 AVNGCTEE
+431 TVNGCTEE

-447 EGRNQVTLYQFKAGK
+447 EGRNQVTLYQFKAGR

-499 FSQWI
+499 FSHWL

>member
-25 TINSRFDTFSGRT
+25 TINSRFDMLGGRT
-38 NGLGEQTSRLSDR
+38 NGLGDR
-51 TNGLGEQTSQLSDR
+51 TNGLGEQTSQLGGR
-65 INGLGEQTSQLSDR
+65 TNGLSEQTSQLSGQTNGLSEQTSQLSGQTNGLSDR
-79 TNGLSGRT
+79 TNGLS
-87 NGLGVQTSQL
+87 
-97 SDRTNGLD
+97 
-105 EQTSQFDGRT
+105 EQTSQ
-115 NGLSGRTNGLGE
+115 LSGRTNGLG
-127 QTSQFDG
+127 
-134 RTNGLSGRTNGLGE
+134 
-148 QTSQLRDRTN
+148 
-158 GLGEQTGRLSDR
+158 
-170 TTNGL
+170 
-175 GEQTSRLGGRT
+175 
-186 NGLDEQ
+186 EQ

-210 QPDTEPAAKASTPNM
+210 QPDAEPAKASMPNM

-258 LKAGAPLV
+258 LRSGAPLV

-352 GGDIIYLIAMRAPK
+352 GGDIIYLMAMRAPK

>member
-1 MLSSTVVAVFLA
+1 MLSSTIIAVFLTIA
-13 LAYVIGSNGPDN
+13 SAVGSNGSNYAIDC
-25 TINSRFDTFSGRT
+25 RFD
-38 NGLGEQTSRLSDR
+38 RLSDR
-51 TNGLGEQTSQLSDR
+51 PNSTGDQANWFCDRANVFSD
-65 INGLGEQTSQLSDR
+65 
-79 TNGLSGRT
+79 
-87 NGLGVQTSQL
+87 
-97 SDRTNGLD
+97 
-105 EQTSQFDGRT
+105 
-115 NGLSGRTNGLGE
+115 
-127 QTSQFDG
+127 
-134 RTNGLSGRTNGLGE
+134 
-148 QTSQLRDRTN
+148 
-158 GLGEQTGRLSDR
+158 
-170 TTNGL
+170 
-175 GEQTSRLGGRT
+175 QTSRQ
-186 NGLDEQ
+186 N
-192 TSRLS
+192 
-197 DLTDEHVLFQVTN
+197 LFLITN
-210 QPDTEPAAKASTPNM
+210 QPDAEPYQTTRPASTHLFVQAVPQPDAEPVEA
-225 GSANEYGVKE
+225 STLYSSPAQERGVKE
-235 RCERYTMKNQ
+235 RCERHTMKNQ

-280 KAMMDVADRNGF
+280 KAMMDVADANGF

-314 SQKGMKTDDV
+314 SQEGMKTDDV

-336 KFDLSPKN
+336 EFDLSPKN

-393 FMEVHGTQDHTSEWL
+393 FMEVHGTQDRVSEWL

-439 YVTELPRR
+439 YVSELPRR
-447 EGRNQVTLYQFKAGK
+447 DGRNQVTLYQFKAGK
-462 PAVKGGR
+462 PAVKGGK